1 MREKNEARETA
12 EQRVESARGT
22 MRRRAEGDLRDAAE
36 RLVEE
41 QQTFKSQLGA
51 AHAEILRLGAETAEL
66 ERQNRELVLT
76 RTEETRLDWQNS
88 PEGTPGGRRG
98 AESSASG
105 MGESGQSSVDVR
117 HCLGGAEGVSGEGKR
132 KRVVQVE
139 AEEEREALRRM
150 CNGLAVDLKAA
161 VEARADA
168 EDDREALVQVIA
180 AGCFGAL
187 CGACVGRN
195 EFILFCR

>member
-1 MREKNEARETA
+1 
-12 EQRVESARGT
+12 
-22 MRRRAEGDLRDAAE
+22 
-36 RLVEE
+36 
-41 QQTFKSQLGA
+41 
-51 AHAEILRLGAETAEL
+51 
-66 ERQNRELVLT
+66 
-76 RTEETRLDWQNS
+76 
-88 PEGTPGGRRG
+88 
-98 AESSASG
+98 
-105 MGESGQSSVDVR
+105 
-117 HCLGGAEGVSGEGKR
+117 
-132 KRVVQVE
+132 
-139 AEEEREALRRM
+139 M

>member
-1 MREKNEARETA
+1 M
-12 EQRVESARGT
+12 
-22 MRRRAEGDLRDAAE
+22 
-36 RLVEE
+36 
-41 QQTFKSQLGA
+41 
-51 AHAEILRLGAETAEL
+51 
-66 ERQNRELVLT
+66 
-76 RTEETRLDWQNS
+76 
-88 PEGTPGGRRG
+88 
-98 AESSASG
+98 
-105 MGESGQSSVDVR
+105 
-117 HCLGGAEGVSGEGKR
+117 SGEGKR